1 MVIQQNPVL
10 SHARR
15 KTEFWLLL
23 IETEYILGHLWEIRN
38 MRFIDFALHYLT
50 QFVLCLNSFDA
61 NYFYIQVEAGC
72 YIQTSVILLLA
83 IYIYIVCHCLYIK
96 CYYWDWSPFNKKRA
110 VFIASHTR
118 KETIRS
124 HIFPEKNYSKLLAS
138 LVKERL
144 KSCPCVSDIFLSC
157 TQN

>member
-1 MVIQQNPVL
+1 MLIQQNPVL

-23 IETEYILGHLWEIRN
+23 IQTEYILGHLRNPQYEIHRLC
-38 MRFIDFALHYLT
+38 ITLLE
-50 QFVLCLNSFDA
+50 QFFLCLNSFDA

-124 HIFPEKNYSKLLAS
+124 HIYPEKNYSKLLAS